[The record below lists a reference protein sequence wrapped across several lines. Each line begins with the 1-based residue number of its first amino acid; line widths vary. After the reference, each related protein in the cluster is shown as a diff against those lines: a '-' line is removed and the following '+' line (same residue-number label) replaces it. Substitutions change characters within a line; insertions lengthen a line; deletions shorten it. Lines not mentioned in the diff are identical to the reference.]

1 MRCLLHHPLQ
11 PQSRLIRLQLA
22 EKKLDADLVV
32 ERPWDRRDEFLR
44 VNPAGEVPVLIE
56 ENGTTLCGFYP
67 VTEYL
72 EEAYPDMAGAG
83 VPLLGRTLQERAEVR
98 RLIGWFDGKFERE
111 VTRNLLHEKIFK
123 RFMPNAGG
131 GPDSSAIRAGKANI
145 GIHLQYIAW
154 LTERR
159 AWLAGSSFSLA
170 DLMAA
175 AQLSAIDYL
184 GDIPWDDH
192 EGAKDWYARL
202 KSRPSFRSLLADNLP
217 GAPPPAHYADLDF

>member
-22 EKKLDADLVV
+22 EKRLDADLVV
-32 ERPWDRRDEFLR
+32 ERPWDRRDELLM

-56 ENGTTLCGFYP
+56 ENGPTLCGFYP
-67 VTEYL
+67 ALEYL
-72 EEAYPDMAGAG
+72 EEAYPDTAGAG
-83 VPLLGRTLQERAEVR
+83 APLLGRTLPERAEVR
-98 RLIGWFDGKFERE
+98 RLIEWFDGKFERE

-145 GIHLQYIAW
+145 GTHLQYIAW

-159 AWLAGSSFSLA
+159 AWLAGSALSLA

-184 GDIPWDDH
+184 GDVPWDEH

-202 KSRPSFRSLLADNLP
+202 KSRPSFRALLADNLP
-217 GAPPPAHYADLDF
+217 GAPPPPHYADLDF

>member
-22 EKKLDADLVV
+22 EKRLDADFVV
-32 ERPWDRRDEFLR
+32 ERPWDRRDQFLM

-56 ENGTTLCGFYP
+56 ENETTLCGFYP
-67 VTEYL
+67 ILEYL
-72 EEAYPDMAGAG
+72 EEAYPDTTGTG
-83 VPLLGRTLQERAEVR
+83 LPLMGRTLAERAEIR

-145 GIHLQYIAW
+145 AIHLQYIAW

-159 AWLAGSSFSLA
+159 AWLAGSALSLA

-184 GDIPWDDH
+184 GDVPWDEH

-202 KSRPSFRSLLADNLP
+202 KSRPSFRPLLADNLP
-217 GAPPPAHYADLDF
+217 GAPPPPHYADLDF

>member
-22 EKKLDADLVV
+22 EKKLDADFVV
-32 ERPWDRRDEFLR
+32 ERPWDRRDELLR

-56 ENGTTLCGFYP
+56 ESGTAICGFAP
-67 VTEYL
+67 LLEYL
-72 EEAYPDMAGAG
+72 EEAYPDSAGAG
-83 VPLLGRTLQERAEVR
+83 VPLLGRTVPDRAEVR
-98 RLIGWFDGKFERE
+98 RLINWFDGKFERE

-145 GIHLQYIAW
+145 AIHLQYIAW

-159 AWLAGSSFSLA
+159 TWLAGPNLSLA

-175 AQLSAIDYL
+175 AQLSTIDYL
-184 GDIPWDDH
+184 GDVPWDDH

-217 GAPPPAHYADLDF
+217 GAPPPPHYADLDF